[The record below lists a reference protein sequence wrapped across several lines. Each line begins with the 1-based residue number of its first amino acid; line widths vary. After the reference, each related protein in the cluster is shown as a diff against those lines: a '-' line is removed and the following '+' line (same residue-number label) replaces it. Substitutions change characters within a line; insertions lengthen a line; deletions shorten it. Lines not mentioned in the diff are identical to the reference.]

1 MADWPAPQ
9 ADHPLAQQVRRLL
22 KSVTDQE
29 PYLTG
34 LAARFAMQPPAG
46 SSSKDILR
54 RILALIDELQGA
66 TGQSSATYNAVKT
79 LRDVQSSNGLITAQF
94 IVAKN
99 SNANLSERILV
110 LLVRLWSLGQ
120 QLKASLLRKSG
131 SIPMAQIEAQQFA
144 QFPVLSKSF
153 NGQSWPSPIT
163 DVKDIEVNKQTT
175 HPQGVLLNSIYATL
189 SSIDASLT
197 DIRKCLL
204 EVPKRFNDQTL
215 QAVGPL

>member
-54 RILALIDELQGA
+54 RLVALIDELQGA

-79 LRDVQSSNGLITAQF
+79 LRDVQSSTGL
-94 IVAKN
+94 
-99 SNANLSERILV
+99 SRRS
-110 LLVRLWSLGQ
+110 
-120 QLKASLLRKSG
+120 SLLRRTRTR
-131 SIPMAQIEAQQFA
+131 IF
-144 QFPVLSKSF
+144 
-153 NGQSWPSPIT
+153 QSVFWF
-163 DVKDIEVNKQTT
+163 
-175 HPQGVLLNSIYATL
+175 
-189 SSIDASLT
+189 
-197 DIRKCLL
+197 C
-204 EVPKRFNDQTL
+204 
-215 QAVGPL
+215 